1 MYKYQFDNA
10 CIGNSYMKY
19 TDVEVDT
26 ILEALKARHAQVLG
40 IHNRTFGVP
49 AKEKGTESWPTSFH
63 EKLRMIEE
71 YDKSIRHMHA
81 QLNSRSEW
89 LDDLMRRYG
98 IKLPDR
104 LLVDLTEVVG
114 KPEAEI
120 SKVIAN
126 YINVPELSTKV

>member
-1 MYKYQFDNA
+1 
-10 CIGNSYMKY
+10 MKF

-40 IHNRTFGVP
+40 IHQRTFGVP
-49 AKEKGTESWPTSFH
+49 AKAKGTESGPTSFH

-71 YDKSIRHMHA
+71 YDNSINHMHA

-89 LDDLMRRYG
+89 LDDLVRRYG

-114 KPEAEI
+114 KTEAEL

-126 YINVPELSTKV
+126 YINKPELSTKV